1 MKSPLHPS
9 NEEAVDTIDA
19 MMFSGD
25 ITETREKFDYIKEMV
40 ARWSRRISEAE
51 KNPTYLMPKED

>member
-9 NEEAVDTIDA
+9 DENAVDSIDA
-19 MMFSGD
+19 MMFTGD

-51 KNPTYLMPKED
+51 KDPTYLHPQED

>member
-9 NEEAVDTIDA
+9 NEHAVDTIDA

-40 ARWSRRISEAE
+40 AR
-51 KNPTYLMPKED
+51 